1 MEEDKKDVT
10 PKEVQAAPKQNP
22 KEKEDELVLVL
33 FVSKLYTD
41 WQSLFVFFFLYF
53 LVCLKM
59 TIKSEEDQQKKEEL
73 ELLVE
78 RTKDA
83 DLGVQKFALETLS
96 NEIKTATASMT
107 SVPKPL
113 KFLRPHYEEL
123 KDFFATLAGG
133 ENKVS

>member
-1 MEEDKKDVT
+1 M
-10 PKEVQAAPKQNP
+10 
-22 KEKEDELVLVL
+22 
-33 FVSKLYTD
+33 
-41 WQSLFVFFFLYF
+41 
-53 LVCLKM
+53 
-59 TIKSEEDQQKKEEL
+59 
-73 ELLVE
+73 VE